1 MKLHSGVTPGCIG
14 GSRVCGGARAIAL
27 LLLLC
32 LAGVCAAD
40 GDFCAE
46 KVAKY
51 AAAAQVAGGTYTDPC
66 SERNGTRELAEKQ
79 GNKELLEKIPV
90 CKSGEL
96 WRRFSDGLL
105 AVLEADPANRAALR
119 AAATLRRYKI
129 PFAGQDA
136 RLLGDDFTG
145 ASYFITEGV
154 IYLDYKVLE
163 DVWMANYPDFPDDV
177 TLRRAADKL
186 SPWIVH
192 ELAHA
197 RLHKQLGKAVWEA
210 YPEDDIYAYAE
221 QASYLI
227 YRLRRQPDAFGL
239 RCVDGYFAKRLGAP
253 LPGGVWWLTPIEPAF
268 VERARPLAPDARYTC
283 GTNVNGTNSW
293 YLLRS
298 FSSGF
303 SGLERNL
310 RALPGFGMEG
320 TSLYALPPDHLRLSL
335 ESLAARK
342 AQVEACRPLAEKKGL
357 ARLLDENVS
366 VLDAKAAFYSSKTGL
381 DDLQRRQRAVR
392 RELVKDM
399 KELGVKP

>member
-1 MKLHSGVTPGCIG
+1 MTSDTMTIHRHRKRTLP
-14 GSRVCGGARAIAL
+14 L
-27 LLLLC
+27 LLLFAF
-32 LAGVCAAD
+32 AGNCAA
-40 GDFCAE
+40 GEELCAE
-46 KVAKY
+46 KVSKY
-51 AAAAQVAGGTYTDPC
+51 AVAAEVSSGTYTDPC
-66 SERNGTRELAEKQ
+66 SERNGMRELAEKQ

-90 CKSGEL
+90 CKSGEI
-96 WRRFSDGLL
+96 WRRFSDALL
-105 AVLEADPANRAALR
+105 TVLEADPANRAALR

-129 PFAGQDA
+129 PFAGQDV
-136 RLLGDDFTG
+136 RLLGGDFAG

-154 IYLDYKVLE
+154 IYLDYKILE
-163 DVWMANYPDFPDDV
+163 DVWMTNYPEYPDDV
-177 TLRRAADKL
+177 TLRKAADKL

-221 QASYLI
+221 QASFLI

-239 RCVDGYFAKRLGAP
+239 RCIDAYFAQRLGAP
-253 LPGGVWWLTPIEPAF
+253 LPGGVWWLTPVEPAY
-268 VERARPLAPDARYTC
+268 VERARPLAPNARYTC

-303 SGLERNL
+303 SKMEQNL
-310 RALPGFGMEG
+310 RGLPGFGVDG

-335 ESLAARK
+335 QNLAARK
-342 AQVEACRPLAEKKGL
+342 AQTEACRPLAREKGL
-357 ARLLDENVS
+357 ERWLDENIS
-366 VLDAKAAFYSSKTGL
+366 VLDAKTAFYSSETGL
-381 DDLQRRQRAVR
+381 NDLQRRQRAVR
-392 RELVKDM
+392 RELIKDM